1 MQPTVGIV
9 WPEPISTDDLGEIN
23 QFTPP
28 NIKVEA
34 VAVEPAPDLS
44 GGITLDHVLSI
55 AADPNIEAA
64 GRKLVAS
71 GSHALAYAC
80 TSGSYVRGLHGD
92 TDIAQRMRDATDR
105 PSTTTATATVRALK
119 HLQAK
124 RVAVLSPHIDSLNA
138 RLQRFLEAHGV
149 EVVQMVG
156 LNRLNGIES
165 IPPDETLAIVQQQVD
180 HPDADTIFISCTGLR
195 VAPIITTLERKLA
208 KPVTT
213 AVQTTMWD
221 VLRLA
226 RAFCPL
232 PDRGHLYTL
241 DSSIGRDS
249 DY

>member
-1 MQPTVGIV
+1 MHPIVGIV
-9 WPEPISTDDLGEIN
+9 WPEPLGTADLHEIN
-23 QFTPP
+23 HFTPP
-28 NIKVEA
+28 KVTVEA

-44 GGITLDHVLSI
+44 GGITLAHVRSI

-64 GRKLVAS
+64 GRKLAAL

-92 TDIAQRMRDATDR
+92 TDIAQRMHDATNR
-105 PSTTTATATVRALK
+105 PATTTATATVRALE

-124 RVAVLSPHIDSLNA
+124 RVAVLSPHIDSLNT
-138 RLQRFLEAHGV
+138 RLQRFLESHEV

-156 LNRLNGIES
+156 LNRLNAIDS
-165 IPPDETLAIVQQQVD
+165 ITPDETLAIVQQQVD

-195 VAPIITTLERKLA
+195 VAPVITTLERKLA

-213 AVQTTMWD
+213 AIQTTMWD

-226 RAFCPL
+226 NAFSPL
-232 PDRGHLYTL
+232 PDCGQLYT
-241 DSSIGRDS
+241 RDS
-249 DY
+249 TIGSF